1 MCVKKVLKDFKTEIV
16 IELEKSLNLAR
27 TNFLTNNMYSIYQ
40 QKDS

>member
-27 TNFLTNNMYSIYQ
+27 TNLLTNNMYSICQ